1 MNISFTVFLNGLIFI
16 LPAYFA
22 NTVPVYIN
30 GIGRLDG
37 GLNFFDGKPLLGANK
52 SIGGLISATLAGGLL
67 GISTFFFFN
76 EVMGLYP
83 VWIGFVQGFGAMLGD
98 AVGSFIKRRFKFK
111 PGQAF
116 PVMDQI
122 GFVVFAYLLVYPIEP
137 IPLEWP
143 LLILPATM
151 ILHLF
156 ANTIAYKMG
165 WKDVWW

>member
-1 MNISFTVFLNGLIFI
+1 MDISFTVLLNGLIFI

-67 GISTFFFFN
+67 GISSFYFFHQI
-76 EVMGLYP
+76 MGDYP
-83 VWIGFVQGFGAMLGD
+83 IWIGFVQGFGAMVGD
-98 AVGSFIKRRFKFK
+98 AVGSFIKRRFTFK

-122 GFVVFAYLLVYPIEP
+122 GFVIFAYMLVYIFHSIPI
-137 IPLEWP
+137 EWP

-156 ANTIAYKMG
+156 ANSVAYKMG